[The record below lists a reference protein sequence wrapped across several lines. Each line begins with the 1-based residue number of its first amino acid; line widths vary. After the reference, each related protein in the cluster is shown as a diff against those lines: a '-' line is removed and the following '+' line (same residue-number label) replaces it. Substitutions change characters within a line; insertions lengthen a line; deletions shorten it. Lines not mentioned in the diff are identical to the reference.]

1 MSILA
6 ALQAKVDAVDSST
19 SMSEILKLMYTVKD
33 HPYKSVYD
41 SAGGMPLDS
50 ASIGSIRYAD
60 NRNAM
65 YMLVGVDSGW
75 KLIDSDAA
83 TAATSATTPS
93 QYGAGNYAFTA
104 GGFQP
109 SPTARQDMID
119 RYSLSSD
126 APATDVGNLL
136 VGYPA
141 GNNINAS
148 MTGGKSST
156 HGYFFGMPG
165 SYPSPY
171 SGSQKFPF
179 ASTGNTS
186 QVPEQTGLGP
196 HRSQAH
202 TSPLTSPTDMY
213 FIGGYGG
220 TPPGGTTIFNEIVRT
235 PSSSDAAFSDHGD
248 LISALYRHG
257 ANYSGDAGYSSGG
270 LQDPPGSATNAIDKF
285 LFAANVT
292 ATDQGDLTTAHQYNT
307 NSQSSTHG
315 YRQGA
320 TNPSLTPIR
329 SNIIDKFAFASTG
342 NATDVGDLTVG
353 RSGAVGS
360 QNTTHGYTAG
370 GFGPS
375 SRDTTIDKYPFAS
388 DGNATDVGDILGGGF
403 NSAAGTEY

>member
-1 MSILA
+1 
-6 ALQAKVDAVDSST
+6 
-19 SMSEILKLMYTVKD
+19 
-33 HPYKSVYD
+33 
-41 SAGGMPLDS
+41 
-50 ASIGSIRYAD
+50 
-60 NRNAM
+60 M

-75 KLIDSDAA
+75 KLIDSDAS
-83 TAATSATTPS
+83 TAAGGAATPS
-93 QYGAGNYAFTA
+93 QYGATNYAFTA

-119 RYSLSSD
+119 RYSLTSD
-126 APATDVGNLL
+126 GNATDVGNLL
-136 VGYPA
+136 VGSPA
-141 GNNINAS
+141 GTNINAS
-148 MTGGKSST
+148 LTGGKSST
-156 HGYFFGMPG
+156 HGYIFGMPG

-213 FIGGYGG
+213 FIGGYGA
-220 TPPGGTTIFNEIVRT
+220 TPPGGTTIFNEIIRT

-248 LISALYRHG
+248 LILALYRHG

-270 LQDPPGSATNAIDKF
+270 LQDPPGSSTNAIDKF
-285 LFAANVT
+285 LFSANVT
-292 ATDQGDLTTAHQYNT
+292 ATDQGDLTTTHQYNT

-329 SNIIDKFAFASTG
+329 ENTIDKFAFASTG

-370 GFGPS
+370 GFAG
-375 SRDTTIDKYPFAS
+375 SRVDTIDKYPFSS
-388 DGNATDVGDILGGGF
+388 DGNATDVGDLQGGGF

>member
-6 ALQAKVDAVDSST
+6 ALQAKVDAVDSDT

-41 SAGGMPLDS
+41 SAGVMPLDS

-75 KLIDSDAA
+75 KLIDSDAS
-83 TAATSATTPS
+83 TATSPATTPS

-119 RYSLSSD
+119 RYSLASD

-136 VGYPA
+136 VGYPT

-148 MTGGKSST
+148 LTGGKSST

-248 LISALYRHG
+248 LILALYRHG

-285 LFAANVT
+285 LFSANVT
-292 ATDQGDLTTAHQYNT
+292 ATDQGDLTTSHQYNT

-360 QNTTHGYTAG
+360 QNETHGYTAG

>member
-1 MSILA
+1 MTEA
-6 ALQAKVDAVDSST
+6 ALQTQINNADSNT
-19 SMSEILKLMYTVKD
+19 SMSDLLNML
-33 HPYKSVYD
+33 HSAKSYSYRSSYD
-41 SAGGMPLDS
+41 SAGVLPTADS
-50 ASIGSIRYAD
+50 ANIGRLAYAEAND
-60 NRNAM
+60 GM
-65 YMLVGVDSGW
+65 YIFAGIDSGW
-75 KLIDSDAA
+75 QLIDSNAA
-83 TAATSATTPS
+83 TATSPATTPS

-119 RYSLSSD
+119 RYSLTSD
-126 APATDVGNLL
+126 GNATDVGNLL
-136 VGYPA
+136 VSSAPVA
-141 GNNINAS
+141 NINAS
-148 MTGGKSST
+148 LTGGKSPT
-156 HGYFFGMPG
+156 HGYIFGMPS
-165 SYPSPY
+165 SYPTPY

-186 QVPEQTGLGP
+186 QVPEQSGLGAN
-196 HRSQAH
+196 RSQAH

-213 FIGGYGG
+213 FIGGYGAA
-220 TPPGGTTIFNEIVRT
+220 TPGASANVLNEIVRT

-248 LISALYRHG
+248 LILAVYRHG

-292 ATDQGDLTTAHQYNT
+292 ATDQGDLTTTHQYNT
-307 NSQSSTHG
+307 NSQSDTHG

-320 TNPSLTPIR
+320 TNPSLSPIR
-329 SNIIDKFAFASTG
+329 ENTIDKFPFASSG
-342 NATDVGDLTVG
+342 NATDVGDLTEG

-370 GFGPS
+370 GYAG
-375 SRDTTIDKYPFAS
+375 SRVNTIDKYPFSS
-388 DGNATDVGDILGGGF
+388 DGNATDVGDLVLGF